1 MKIKNSLSFAV
12 ERMLLNTE
20 TNRNMYSYQTG
31 SNSFLVLLCIDGC
44 GVIKYEKE
52 KLSYCKGDCI
62 FIPVDSVE
70 LKLHGKAQVLGI
82 SC

>member
-1 MKIKNSLSFAV
+1 
-12 ERMLLNTE
+12 MLLNTE

-52 KLSYCKGDCI
+52 SLNY
-62 FIPVDSVE
+62 F
-70 LKLHGKAQVLGI
+70 
-82 SC
+82 